1 MGMMFALLGVAVAW
15 AATIVGYLKARSFV
29 RERLRY
35 VDGVHRSFVPLKVGL
50 IAALVTAP
58 VTWLLPLVT
67 VGTSVLIGAGI
78 GFGVAAGRRDIRSRR
93 YLQA

>member
-1 MGMMFALLGVAVAW
+1 MLALLGVAIAW
-15 AATIVGYLKARSFV
+15 TATIVGYLKARSFV
-29 RERLRY
+29 RQRLRY

-50 IAALVTAP
+50 IVAVVTAP

-78 GFGVAAGRRDIRSRR
+78 GLGVAAGRRDIRSHR